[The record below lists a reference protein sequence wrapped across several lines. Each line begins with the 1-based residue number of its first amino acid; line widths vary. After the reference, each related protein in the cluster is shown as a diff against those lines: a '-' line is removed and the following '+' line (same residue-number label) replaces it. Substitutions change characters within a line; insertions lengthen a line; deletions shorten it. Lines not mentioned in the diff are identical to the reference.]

1 MASNGYLMASNCLE
15 IASALAELASMMSDA
30 HYKWPCNLQV
40 AHGINYCTAVCN
52 MLICVS
58 APLALLRF
66 GASAPLRAPR
76 GTADK
81 LYRIENRRGYD
92 LITIPAHGTPV
103 HYYNLNVAHSLKTA
117 YIPEIRL
124 CHANKNRISFSFDE
138 D

>member
-1 MASNGYLMASNCLE
+1 
-15 IASALAELASMMSDA
+15 
-30 HYKWPCNLQV
+30 
-40 AHGINYCTAVCN
+40 

-124 CHANKNRISFSFDE
+124 CHMPIRIEYPFRSMKIE
-138 D
+138 PNVRREQ

>member
-1 MASNGYLMASNCLE
+1 
-15 IASALAELASMMSDA
+15 
-30 HYKWPCNLQV
+30 
-40 AHGINYCTAVCN
+40 

-81 LYRIENRRGYD
+81 LYRIENRRGCD

-117 YIPEIRL
+117 YNYCFIPDIRL

-138 D
+138 DFEPNVRREQ